1 MALRLFH
8 LPHRLGSSRESSP
21 TAAAT
26 PYRSLLLQAQRLT
39 PIVHRSSSS
48 ARCHGRVPC
57 RTDHTLKMMMKCQLR
72 MSVSNLQTSDGETSD
87 CVSSIRGG
95 AMAADGETSDS
106 RSSIRRGA
114 MGAKDEETSSCNA
127 GIKEQRPVVVVS
139 ENTISRTATILAGS
153 LLLFLSLGLSKVT
166 PAFARRVASPP
177 STTTT
182 TTTASL
188 LQEEEE
194 AQNQGKSSPLSNLT
208 ETETSSSDVGVSQQN
223 TTPDKEKVP
232 EFQTDPAELVLLKF
246 LERHPEDLK
255 ALEGLMYVRLR
266 KGDVKAALKILEKLL
281 ELRPAH
287 LPWQLIRA
295 QSLDF
300 VGDLDEARQAFQ
312 AILEKNPLSARALQ
326 GLAIVMSKTGE
337 EKESLEMLK
346 KAVDAALKAERPKEA
361 INVRMLLAQMHT
373 MQGNLKEAL
382 DEYQDVVKVDPT
394 DFRPYLCQGL
404 VYSILGK
411 TEEAEKQFSKYRQ
424 LCPNTFPN
432 RGYLDDLLLNAK
444 TMARKIESRKG
455 KKPAPGKRPM
465 KPMRQPTAVGVG
477 PPPDSE

>member
-1 MALRLFH
+1 
-8 LPHRLGSSRESSP
+8 
-21 TAAAT
+21 
-26 PYRSLLLQAQRLT
+26 
-39 PIVHRSSSS
+39 
-48 ARCHGRVPC
+48 
-57 RTDHTLKMMMKCQLR
+57 MMMKCQLR
-72 MSVSNLQTSDGETSD
+72 MSVSNLQTSEGETSD

-106 RSSIRRGA
+106 RSSIRQGA

-127 GIKEQRPVVVVS
+127 GIKEQRPVVVVPVVS
-139 ENTISRTATILAGS
+139 ENNISRTATILAGS

-166 PAFARRVASPP
+166 PAFARKVASPP
-177 STTTT
+177 ST

-194 AQNQGKSSPLSNLT
+194 AQNQGKNSPLSNLT

-232 EFQTDPAELVLLKF
+232 DFQTDPAELVLLKF

-300 VGDLDEARQAFQ
+300 VGDLDEARQSFQ

-373 MQGNLKEAL
+373 MQVGI
-382 DEYQDVVKVDPT
+382 V
-394 DFRPYLCQGL
+394 
-404 VYSILGK
+404 
-411 TEEAEKQFSKYRQ
+411 
-424 LCPNTFPN
+424 CPEFF
-432 RGYLDDLLLNAK
+432 
-444 TMARKIESRKG
+444 
-455 KKPAPGKRPM
+455 
-465 KPMRQPTAVGVG
+465 
-477 PPPDSE
+477 

>member
-1 MALRLFH
+1 
-8 LPHRLGSSRESSP
+8 
-21 TAAAT
+21 
-26 PYRSLLLQAQRLT
+26 
-39 PIVHRSSSS
+39 
-48 ARCHGRVPC
+48 
-57 RTDHTLKMMMKCQLR
+57 

-106 RSSIRRGA
+106 RSSFRRGA

-127 GIKEQRPVVVVS
+127 GIKEQRPVVVVPVVS
-139 ENTISRTATILAGS
+139 ENAISRTATILAGS

-166 PAFARRVASPP
+166 PAFARKVASPP

-182 TTTASL
+182 TTTTTASL
-188 LQEEEE
+188 LQEQEE

-326 GLAIVMSKTGE
+326 VSSSAPPCWACV
-337 EKESLEMLK
+337 SLL
-346 KAVDAALKAERPKEA
+346 RSF
-361 INVRMLLAQMHT
+361 H
-373 MQGNLKEAL
+373 
-382 DEYQDVVKVDPT
+382 
-394 DFRPYLCQGL
+394 
-404 VYSILGK
+404 
-411 TEEAEKQFSKYRQ
+411 
-424 LCPNTFPN
+424 
-432 RGYLDDLLLNAK
+432 
-444 TMARKIESRKG
+444 
-455 KKPAPGKRPM
+455 
-465 KPMRQPTAVGVG
+465 
-477 PPPDSE
+477 

>member
-1 MALRLFH
+1 
-8 LPHRLGSSRESSP
+8 
-21 TAAAT
+21 
-26 PYRSLLLQAQRLT
+26 
-39 PIVHRSSSS
+39 
-48 ARCHGRVPC
+48 
-57 RTDHTLKMMMKCQLR
+57 
-72 MSVSNLQTSDGETSD
+72 
-87 CVSSIRGG
+87 
-95 AMAADGETSDS
+95 MAADGETSDS
-106 RSSIRRGA
+106 RSSFRRGA

-127 GIKEQRPVVVVS
+127 GIKEQRPVVVVPVVS
-139 ENTISRTATILAGS
+139 ENAISRTATILAGS

-166 PAFARRVASPP
+166 PAFARKVASPP

-182 TTTASL
+182 TTTTTTTASL
-188 LQEEEE
+188 LQEQEE

-326 GLAIVMSKTGE
+326 VSSSAPPCWACV
-337 EKESLEMLK
+337 SLL
-346 KAVDAALKAERPKEA
+346 RSF
-361 INVRMLLAQMHT
+361 H
-373 MQGNLKEAL
+373 
-382 DEYQDVVKVDPT
+382 
-394 DFRPYLCQGL
+394 
-404 VYSILGK
+404 
-411 TEEAEKQFSKYRQ
+411 
-424 LCPNTFPN
+424 
-432 RGYLDDLLLNAK
+432 
-444 TMARKIESRKG
+444 
-455 KKPAPGKRPM
+455 
-465 KPMRQPTAVGVG
+465 
-477 PPPDSE
+477 

>member
-1 MALRLFH
+1 
-8 LPHRLGSSRESSP
+8 
-21 TAAAT
+21 
-26 PYRSLLLQAQRLT
+26 
-39 PIVHRSSSS
+39 
-48 ARCHGRVPC
+48 
-57 RTDHTLKMMMKCQLR
+57 
-72 MSVSNLQTSDGETSD
+72 
-87 CVSSIRGG
+87 
-95 AMAADGETSDS
+95 MAADGETSDS

-127 GIKEQRPVVVVS
+127 GIKEQRPVVVVPVVS

-153 LLLFLSLGLSKVT
+153 LLLFLSLGLSKVA
-166 PAFARRVASPP
+166 PAFARKVASPP

-223 TTPDKEKVP
+223 PTPDKEKVP

-326 GLAIVMSKTGE
+326 VSSSAPPCWACV
-337 EKESLEMLK
+337 SL
-346 KAVDAALKAERPKEA
+346 
-361 INVRMLLAQMHT
+361 
-373 MQGNLKEAL
+373 
-382 DEYQDVVKVDPT
+382 
-394 DFRPYLCQGL
+394 LC
-404 VYSILGK
+404 S
-411 TEEAEKQFSKYRQ
+411 FH
-424 LCPNTFPN
+424 
-432 RGYLDDLLLNAK
+432 
-444 TMARKIESRKG
+444 
-455 KKPAPGKRPM
+455 
-465 KPMRQPTAVGVG
+465 
-477 PPPDSE
+477 

>member
-1 MALRLFH
+1 
-8 LPHRLGSSRESSP
+8 
-21 TAAAT
+21 
-26 PYRSLLLQAQRLT
+26 
-39 PIVHRSSSS
+39 
-48 ARCHGRVPC
+48 
-57 RTDHTLKMMMKCQLR
+57 
-72 MSVSNLQTSDGETSD
+72 
-87 CVSSIRGG
+87 
-95 AMAADGETSDS
+95 MAADGETSDS

-127 GIKEQRPVVVVS
+127 GIKEQRPVVVVPVVS
-139 ENTISRTATILAGS
+139 ENTITRTTAILAGS

-166 PAFARRVASPP
+166 PAFARKVASPP
-177 STTTT
+177 STTTTT

-194 AQNQGKSSPLSNLT
+194 IQNQGKSSPLSNLT

-246 LERHPEDLK
+246 LERHPEDQK

-266 KGDVKAALKILEKLL
+266 KGDVKAALKLLEKLL

-326 GLAIVMSKTGE
+326 GLAIVMSKMGE
-337 EKESLEMLK
+337 EKESLQMLK

-373 MQGNLKEAL
+373 MQ
-382 DEYQDVVKVDPT
+382 VVIV
-394 DFRPYLCQGL
+394 
-404 VYSILGK
+404 
-411 TEEAEKQFSKYRQ
+411 
-424 LCPNTFPN
+424 CPEFF
-432 RGYLDDLLLNAK
+432 
-444 TMARKIESRKG
+444 
-455 KKPAPGKRPM
+455 
-465 KPMRQPTAVGVG
+465 
-477 PPPDSE
+477 

>member
-1 MALRLFH
+1 
-8 LPHRLGSSRESSP
+8 
-21 TAAAT
+21 
-26 PYRSLLLQAQRLT
+26 
-39 PIVHRSSSS
+39 
-48 ARCHGRVPC
+48 
-57 RTDHTLKMMMKCQLR
+57 
-72 MSVSNLQTSDGETSD
+72 MSVSNLQTSDGETYD

-127 GIKEQRPVVVVS
+127 GIKEQRPVVVVPVVS

-166 PAFARRVASPP
+166 PAFAQKVASPP
-177 STTTT
+177 STT

-361 INVRMLLAQMHT
+361 INMRMLLAQMHT
-373 MQGNLKEAL
+373 MQVGI
-382 DEYQDVVKVDPT
+382 V
-394 DFRPYLCQGL
+394 
-404 VYSILGK
+404 
-411 TEEAEKQFSKYRQ
+411 
-424 LCPNTFPN
+424 CPEFF
-432 RGYLDDLLLNAK
+432 
-444 TMARKIESRKG
+444 
-455 KKPAPGKRPM
+455 
-465 KPMRQPTAVGVG
+465 
-477 PPPDSE
+477 

>member
-1 MALRLFH
+1 
-8 LPHRLGSSRESSP
+8 
-21 TAAAT
+21 
-26 PYRSLLLQAQRLT
+26 
-39 PIVHRSSSS
+39 
-48 ARCHGRVPC
+48 
-57 RTDHTLKMMMKCQLR
+57 
-72 MSVSNLQTSDGETSD
+72 
-87 CVSSIRGG
+87 
-95 AMAADGETSDS
+95 MAADGETSDS

-114 MGAKDEETSSCNA
+114 MGAKDNEETSSCNA
-127 GIKEQRPVVVVS
+127 GIKEQRTVVVVPVVS
-139 ENTISRTATILAGS
+139 ENTVSRTATILAGS

-166 PAFARRVASPP
+166 PAFAQKVASPP
-177 STTTT
+177 STT

-326 GLAIVMSKTGE
+326 VSSSAPPCWACV
-337 EKESLEMLK
+337 SLL
-346 KAVDAALKAERPKEA
+346 RSF
-361 INVRMLLAQMHT
+361 H
-373 MQGNLKEAL
+373 
-382 DEYQDVVKVDPT
+382 
-394 DFRPYLCQGL
+394 
-404 VYSILGK
+404 
-411 TEEAEKQFSKYRQ
+411 
-424 LCPNTFPN
+424 
-432 RGYLDDLLLNAK
+432 
-444 TMARKIESRKG
+444 
-455 KKPAPGKRPM
+455 
-465 KPMRQPTAVGVG
+465 
-477 PPPDSE
+477 

>member
-1 MALRLFH
+1 
-8 LPHRLGSSRESSP
+8 
-21 TAAAT
+21 
-26 PYRSLLLQAQRLT
+26 
-39 PIVHRSSSS
+39 
-48 ARCHGRVPC
+48 
-57 RTDHTLKMMMKCQLR
+57 
-72 MSVSNLQTSDGETSD
+72 
-87 CVSSIRGG
+87 
-95 AMAADGETSDS
+95 MAADGETSDS

-326 GLAIVMSKTGE
+326 VSSSAPPCWACVSCC
-337 EKESLEMLK
+337 
-346 KAVDAALKAERPKEA
+346 V
-361 INVRMLLAQMHT
+361 H
-373 MQGNLKEAL
+373 
-382 DEYQDVVKVDPT
+382 
-394 DFRPYLCQGL
+394 F
-404 VYSILGK
+404 
-411 TEEAEKQFSKYRQ
+411 
-424 LCPNTFPN
+424 
-432 RGYLDDLLLNAK
+432 
-444 TMARKIESRKG
+444 IES
-455 KKPAPGKRPM
+455 ALFSSEDKRAL
-465 KPMRQPTAVGVG
+465 RWRG
-477 PPPDSE
+477 

>member
-1 MALRLFH
+1 
-8 LPHRLGSSRESSP
+8 
-21 TAAAT
+21 
-26 PYRSLLLQAQRLT
+26 
-39 PIVHRSSSS
+39 
-48 ARCHGRVPC
+48 
-57 RTDHTLKMMMKCQLR
+57 
-72 MSVSNLQTSDGETSD
+72 MSVSNLQTSDGETYD

-106 RSSIRRGA
+106 RSSFRRGA

-127 GIKEQRPVVVVS
+127 GIKEQRPVVVVPVVS

-166 PAFARRVASPP
+166 PAFAQKVASPP

-182 TTTASL
+182 TASL
-188 LQEEEE
+188 FQEEEE

-232 EFQTDPAELVLLKF
+232 EFQMDPAELVLLKF

-361 INVRMLLAQMHT
+361 INMRMLLAQMHT
-373 MQGNLKEAL
+373 MQVGI
-382 DEYQDVVKVDPT
+382 V
-394 DFRPYLCQGL
+394 
-404 VYSILGK
+404 
-411 TEEAEKQFSKYRQ
+411 
-424 LCPNTFPN
+424 CPEFF
-432 RGYLDDLLLNAK
+432 
-444 TMARKIESRKG
+444 
-455 KKPAPGKRPM
+455 
-465 KPMRQPTAVGVG
+465 
-477 PPPDSE
+477 

>member
-1 MALRLFH
+1 
-8 LPHRLGSSRESSP
+8 
-21 TAAAT
+21 
-26 PYRSLLLQAQRLT
+26 
-39 PIVHRSSSS
+39 
-48 ARCHGRVPC
+48 
-57 RTDHTLKMMMKCQLR
+57 
-72 MSVSNLQTSDGETSD
+72 MSVSNLQTSDGQTSD

-127 GIKEQRPVVVVS
+127 GIEEQRPVVVVPVVS

-153 LLLFLSLGLSKVT
+153 LLLFLSLGLSKVA
-166 PAFARRVASPP
+166 PAFARKVASPP

-223 TTPDKEKVP
+223 PTPDKEKVP

-326 GLAIVMSKTGE
+326 VSSSAPPCV
-337 EKESLEMLK
+337 SL
-346 KAVDAALKAERPKEA
+346 
-361 INVRMLLAQMHT
+361 
-373 MQGNLKEAL
+373 
-382 DEYQDVVKVDPT
+382 
-394 DFRPYLCQGL
+394 LC
-404 VYSILGK
+404 S
-411 TEEAEKQFSKYRQ
+411 FH
-424 LCPNTFPN
+424 
-432 RGYLDDLLLNAK
+432 
-444 TMARKIESRKG
+444 
-455 KKPAPGKRPM
+455 
-465 KPMRQPTAVGVG
+465 
-477 PPPDSE
+477 